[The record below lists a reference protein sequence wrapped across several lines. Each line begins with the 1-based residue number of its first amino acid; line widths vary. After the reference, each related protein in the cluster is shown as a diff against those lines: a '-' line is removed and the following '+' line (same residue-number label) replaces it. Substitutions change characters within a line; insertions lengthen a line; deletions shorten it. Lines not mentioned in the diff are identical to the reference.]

1 MILKKFLNKS
11 NSGGFCKLNY
21 TYGLE
26 SNIIK
31 LEFKKL
37 YTHLIIQFYEEGLI
51 TDIIDLI
58 LNRFLLSINDI
69 KELLKK
75 DTFTEEENYLLNGLY
90 LNISRVDF
98 DSATKISGYMYNV
111 MEYFYDKNRSNIL
124 YIDTDII
131 YMKEVVDESFIKSI
145 GIPYKIS
152 KIENIYFFRQKSYVF
167 EEDYTI
173 KIRGIGKLNSIE
185 EDIVLK
191 MKSDLQSRIRDE
203 KLDELLN

>member
-1 MILKKFLNKS
+1 MVYIL
-11 NSGGFCKLNY
+11 
-21 TYGLE
+21 
-26 SNIIK
+26 
-31 LEFKKL
+31 
-37 YTHLIIQFYEEGLI
+37 
-51 TDIIDLI
+51 
-58 LNRFLLSINDI
+58 
-69 KELLKK
+69 
-75 DTFTEEENYLLNGLY
+75 
-90 LNISRVDF
+90 RVDF